1 MDLDLVIIVLALSV
15 GAFVKGVTCT
25 GLPQIAIPVMA
36 ATLGVER
43 AVVLMAIPGIV
54 SNAWLVWA
62 NRDMVAASRDLRAL
76 TLTGIAGAV
85 AGTVILTS
93 VDGRLLSLV
102 LAGMILAYV
111 AVVTWRPHLSLR
123 PGITRWT
130 SPPVGLLAGGLQGAT
145 GVSGPLLSTYL
156 HGFALVPA
164 AYVFSLSTLFLVFS
178 VVQVATIAGLGY
190 YTADLL
196 LDSLLALVPIAVLLP
211 LGNRL
216 SRRLPA
222 DLFRRLVLVG
232 LALAAVVLVVN
243 ALRG

>member
-1 MDLDLVIIVLALSV
+1 MDLAIIITALAV
-15 GAFVKGVTCT
+15 GAFVKGVTGT

-43 AVVLMAIPGIV
+43 AVVIMAIPGIV

-62 NRDMVAASRDLRAL
+62 NRDMARSSRDLPALAL
-76 TLTGIAGAV
+76 TGVGGAV
-85 AGTVILTS
+85 VGTVALTS
-93 VDGRLLSLV
+93 VDGRV
-102 LAGMILAYV
+102 LTLTLAAVIFAYV
-111 AVVTWRPHLSLR
+111 VVVTRRPHLSLPAR
-123 PGITRWT
+123 VSRWT

-156 HGFALVPA
+156 HGFALRPA
-164 AYVFSLSTLFLVFS
+164 AYVFSLSTLFLIFS
-178 VVQVATIAGLGY
+178 VVQVSTIAGLGI
-190 YTADLL
+190 YTTDRL
-196 LDSLLALVPIAVLLP
+196 LDSLLALVPIAVMLP

-232 LALAAVVLVVN
+232 LTLTAVVLVVN
-243 ALRG
+243 ALRL